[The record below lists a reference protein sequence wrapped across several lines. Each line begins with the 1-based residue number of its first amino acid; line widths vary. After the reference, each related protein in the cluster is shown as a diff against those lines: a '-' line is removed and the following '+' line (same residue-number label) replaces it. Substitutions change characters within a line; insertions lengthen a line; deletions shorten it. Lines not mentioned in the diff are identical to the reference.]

1 TVETCFIGITHPRL
15 EEGFRRA
22 RLYQPRRIIV
32 LPYFLFTGVLMKK
45 IQDVAAQQQA
55 LFPETSVVCLPEMG
69 LHPQLMAIMRR
80 REIET
85 QAGAVAMNC
94 EMCKFRL
101 AAVGAPGGHGH
112 DHGHDHGHNHGHGHG
127 HGHNHGHDHGL
138 EDPYAEPAQYHD
150 RIWQVP

>member
-1 TVETCFIGITHPRL
+1 L

-22 RLYQPRRIIV
+22 RLYQPKRIIV

-45 IQDVAAQQQA
+45 IQDIAAQQQEQH
-55 LFPETSVVCLPEMG
+55 PETEVICLPEMG
-69 LHPQLMAIMRR
+69 IHPQLLAIMRR

-85 QAGAVAMNC
+85 QTGAVAMNC

-101 AAVGAPGGHGH
+101 AAGAAPGTGHSHGH
-112 DHGHDHGHNHGHGHG
+112 EHGHSHGHEHGHE
-127 HGHNHGHDHGL
+127 HNH
-138 EDPYAEPAQYHD
+138 EMPDPYAEPAQYHD